1 MKNPVQLPGRVRHQW
16 WAHLTASGSIQS
28 RSLRKLFRLTISGK
42 QALFAYAIILP
53 TLAVIVI
60 FRFLPMLQAFYIS
73 LTEYDLIRPP
83 TYIGLRN
90 FIDLAQD
97 PLFLHSARVSLIY
110 VVFSCVPVWVLS
122 LALAVLFDREIRA
135 KNFFRSAAFMPV
147 VMPAVV
153 NAVVWTFMYHQD
165 GVVNTILG
173 WFGLDP
179 IPWLRSSKWALWAV
193 ILIGIWRATPYY
205 MVIFLAGLQAIP
217 QVYYEAA
224 QIDGAPRWSQFRYIT
239 LPLLKPT
246 TLLVMVMSVIVAMK
260 VFAVPLI
267 MTGGGP
273 ADATRVLPLFI
284 YQTAFEFFKMGR
296 AAAMSVFL
304 FAAIMVFTI
313 FQIRL
318 FSRGED

>member
-1 MKNPVQLPGRVRHQW
+1 LGVIDTAAPRAPRRFLRLN
-16 WAHLTASGSIQS
+16 LTA
-28 RSLRKLFRLTISGK
+28 K
-42 QALFAYAIILP
+42 QALFGYVILLP
-53 TLAVIVI
+53 TMAILLL

-73 LTEYDLIRPP
+73 LHEYDLIRPARFV
-83 TYIGLRN
+83 GLEN
-90 FIDLAQD
+90 FIDLLQD
-97 PLFLHSARVSLIY
+97 PLFLNSARVSIAY
-110 VVFSCVPVWVLS
+110 VVLSCVPVWVLS
-122 LALAVLFDREIRA
+122 LALAVLFNREIRA
-135 KNFFRSAAFMPV
+135 KNLFRSAAFMPV
-147 VMPAVV
+147 VMPMVV

-165 GVVNTILG
+165 GVVNTILT
-173 WFGLDP
+173 WFGVDP
-179 IPWLRSSKWALWAV
+179 VPWLRSSTWALWAV
-193 ILIGIWRATPYY
+193 VIIGIWRATPYY

-217 QVYYEAA
+217 NEYYEAA
-224 QIDGAPRWSQFRYIT
+224 RIDGADAWTEFRHIT

-273 ADATRVLPLFI
+273 ADSTRVLPLFI

-304 FAAIMVFTI
+304 FAAVMVFTL

>member
-1 MKNPVQLPGRVRHQW
+1 MAVTATVTPCPARRPFRLN
-16 WAHLTASGSIQS
+16 LTA
-28 RSLRKLFRLTISGK
+28 K
-42 QALFAYAIILP
+42 QALFGYAILMPTVAIL
-53 TLAVIVI
+53 LV
-60 FRFLPMLQAFYIS
+60 FRFLPMLQAFWIS
-73 LTEYDLIRPP
+73 LHEYDLLRPP
-83 TYIGLRN
+83 RFVGLEN
-90 FIDLAQD
+90 FVDLLQD
-97 PLFLHSARVSLIY
+97 PLFLNSARVSLAY

-122 LALAVLFDREIRA
+122 LALAVLFNRQIRA
-135 KNFFRSAAFMPV
+135 KNLFRSAAFMPV
-147 VMPAVV
+147 VMPMVV

-165 GVVNTILG
+165 GVVNTIVG
-173 WFGLDP
+173 WFGIDP
-179 IPWLRSSKWALWAV
+179 VPWLRSSTWALWAIV
-193 ILIGIWRATPYY
+193 IIGIWRATPYY

-217 QVYYEAA
+217 HEYYEAA
-224 QIDGAPRWSQFRYIT
+224 RIDGADAWTEFRHIT

-273 ADATRVLPLFI
+273 ADSTRVLPLFI

-304 FAAIMVFTI
+304 FAAVMLFTL